1 MNKYPMMKKQ
11 LIIALSV
18 AVMLVT
24 AGLMTACKTMTAAEL
39 AELAKKVTKCLD
51 ERHYTID
58 VQMMM
63 PQGGPARNVSGNWSL
78 EVRNDSLFSYLP
90 YVGRAF
96 NIPMGGGKGLN
107 FTAPIIH
114 YTEAT
119 GKNGKRRIEIDVR
132 NDEDSYNYMI
142 EVFDNGNA
150 SIDVTARERD
160 NISFSGN
167 LVVDD

>member
-1 MNKYPMMKKQ
+1 MVLSGCATPEERAARAAEQVANVKAALTARNYRIAVSRMYPRSGASKNVSYGY
-11 LIIALSV
+11 SV
-18 AVMLVT
+18 A
-24 AGLMTACKTMTAAEL
+24 
-39 AELAKKVTKCLD
+39 
-51 ERHYTID
+51 
-58 VQMMM
+58 
-63 PQGGPARNVSGNWSL
+63 
-78 EVRNDSLFSYLP
+78 VRNDSLFSYLP

-132 NDEDSYNYMI
+132 NDEDSYSYMI

-167 LVVDD
+167 LVVED